1 MYQRKSV
8 KRILKAI
15 RPQKS
20 LKELNWLDVFVLTA
34 ILFGNAIYTSTMQW
48 IASLSATEVV
58 ETGVQSYTAADDW
71 WALVNQGKLFLFALV
86 YLLIWNHD
94 FKQLKVKLEWT
105 VLLWGPRILSV
116 LVRLVTWHL
125 QTFLTFQGLLEGIT
139 I

>member
-1 MYQRKSV
+1 MKG
-8 KRILKAI
+8 ILKAI
-15 RPQKS
+15 RSQKS

-58 ETGVQSYTAADDW
+58 ETGVHSFTAADNW

-86 YLLIWNHD
+86 YLLIRNYD

-105 VLLWGPRILSV
+105 VLLWGPRI
-116 LVRLVTWHL
+116 
-125 QTFLTFQGLLEGIT
+125 FIGAG
-139 I
+139 

>member
-48 IASLSATEVV
+48 IASLSATECDRSSGKWSAILYRSRQLV
-58 ETGVQSYTAADDW
+58 GIGQSRKTVFVC
-71 WALVNQGKLFLFALV
+71 LGLFADSEL
-86 YLLIWNHD
+86 
-94 FKQLKVKLEWT
+94 
-105 VLLWGPRILSV
+105 
-116 LVRLVTWHL
+116 
-125 QTFLTFQGLLEGIT
+125 
-139 I
+139 